1 PRRCGWFD
9 SVATRYSSMI
19 NGIDEL
25 AVTNL
30 DGLDHVENI
39 KVCVAYKLGRK
50 TLSVPPSDLRLLERC
65 APVLIDMPGWKKTT
79 AEARTFSDL
88 PPKAR
93 NYLKKIA
100 SLTGPKLSVVSVGP
114 DREQT
119 IRL

>member
-1 PRRCGWFD
+1 
-9 SVATRYSSMI
+9 MI

-39 KVCVAYKLGRK
+39 KVCVAYKLGAK
-50 TLSVPPSDLRLLERC
+50 TLTVPPSDLRKLKRC
-65 APVLIDMPGWKKTT
+65 VPVLIELPGWKAST
-79 AEARTFSDL
+79 AQARTFREL
-88 PPKAR
+88 PSKAR

-100 SLTGPKLSVVSVGP
+100 SLTGPKLSIVSVGA

-119 IRL
+119 IRP